1 MKPGAPPEVTPL
13 ADKLQRQPPGAAARG
28 WMSTTPVAAPAP
40 LFSGG
45 YTAPIIDHADIER
58 RVAEGLA
65 RAREEGERQG
75 WAKAEEDV
83 AAAIARLG
91 DALSQVQATAREMAR
106 PYAGE
111 LVELAFIIARG
122 LVGAEVKRDPAPLVR
137 LIERCLDEVTGESSI
152 TLRLHPADRAILMVL
167 RPELALTDLRIL
179 EDESIARG
187 GCAVESA
194 RRLVDAR
201 VEERLDNVRDG
212 VRQLLEE
219 ADLADG

>member
-91 DALSQVQATAREMAR
+91 NALSQVQATAREM
-106 PYAGE
+106 
-111 LVELAFIIARG
+111 LAFIIARG